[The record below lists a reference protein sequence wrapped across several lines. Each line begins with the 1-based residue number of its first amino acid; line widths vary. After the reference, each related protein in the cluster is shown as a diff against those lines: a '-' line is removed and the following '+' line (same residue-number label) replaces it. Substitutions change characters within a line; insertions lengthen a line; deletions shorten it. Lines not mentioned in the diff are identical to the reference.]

1 MPSRASRLLLAAA
14 LIGGALGLPLPLPA
28 APVPPRELEPVPI
41 SILVDL
47 GSGQVLESRDPARR
61 FLPASMTKVMTEYVA
76 FREIAAGRLRLDR
89 RFVVSQDV
97 QRIWSRRIT
106 GMRLRAGTVLSA
118 DTLLHGIATI
128 SANDA
133 AIAFA
138 EGYAGSVPAFSVL
151 MNREAARLGMHDS
164 TFASP
169 NGWPDGGLTQV
180 SARDLAT
187 LAAALIR
194 EHPAMYHAYFG
205 VKAMTYDGVTQFNH
219 NPVLGVVAGADGI
232 KTGHTNEAG
241 YTLLASAERDGRRLV
256 MVLGGVPSPQQRA
269 AAARALLEWGFRA
282 WRTRPLF
289 TRGATVGEARVQGG
303 DLRSVPLVTGAPVYA
318 TVPRTTSQPVTVRLR
333 YRGPLVAPIAKGAQ
347 VAELEIDVLGQAP
360 GHVPLYAGR
369 DIASAGTIDR
379 LRNGLAGL
387 FS

>member
-1 MPSRASRLLLAAA
+1 MPSRGRAAA
-14 LIGGALGLPLPLPA
+14 LAGLASLMPTIATPA
-28 APVPPRELEPVPI
+28 APTPPRELAPVPI
-41 SILVDL
+41 SLLVDL
-47 GSGQVLESRDPARR
+47 GSGQVLEARDPARR
-61 FLPASMTKVMTEYVA
+61 FLPASITKVMTEYVA

-89 RFVVSQDV
+89 RFIVSQNV
-97 QRIWSRRIT
+97 QRVWSRRVT

-138 EGYAGSVPAFSVL
+138 EGYGGSVAGFSTL
-151 MNREAARLGMHDS
+151 MNREAARLGMRDS
-164 TFASP
+164 SFASP

-187 LAAALIR
+187 LAAAMIR
-194 EHPAMYHAYFG
+194 EHPALYHRYFG

-219 NPVLGVVAGADGI
+219 DPITGVVPGADGI

-241 YTLLASAERDGRRLV
+241 YTFLGSAQRGERRLV

-269 AAARALLEWGFRA
+269 AAARALIEWGFRA

-289 TRGATVGEARVQGG
+289 AAGATVGHARVQGG
-303 DLRSVPLVTGAPVYA
+303 DLREMPLVAGAPVYA
-318 TVPRTTSQPVTVRLR
+318 TIPATTSQPVTLRVR

-347 VAELEIDVLGQAP
+347 VAELEIDVLGQEP
-360 GHVPLYAGR
+360 GRAPLYAGR
-369 DIASAGTIDR
+369 DVATAGAIDR